1 MNKNVTLHNTFT
13 SNDANTVDLFYRTTN
28 AIVSNL
34 NRIHRIQSVK
44 QIEEKHIPVISIIFA
59 PHNFVAAIDSNV

>member
-1 MNKNVTLHNTFT
+1 MTLHNTFT
-13 SNDANTVDLFYRTTN
+13 SNDANTVDLYYRTTN

-44 QIEEKHIPVISIIFA
+44 QIEEKHIPVSITFA